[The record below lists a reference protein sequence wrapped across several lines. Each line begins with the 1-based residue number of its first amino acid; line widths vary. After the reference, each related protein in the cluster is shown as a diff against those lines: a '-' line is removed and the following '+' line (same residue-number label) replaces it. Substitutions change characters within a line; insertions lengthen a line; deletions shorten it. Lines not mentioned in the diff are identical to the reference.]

1 MNKISVSLLV
11 LIALTLT
18 PLAQANSGP
27 EKTFRL
33 ATTIACAEKNLQCQ
47 LLQVS
52 REKLAPDLVYYR
64 ALIKVGPGDYDV
76 IAVNRLIRER
86 NGVPVRTDGSF
97 FFIPGS
103 SGDFNSVLLTAMGD
117 SGLGVFLGKHNIDV
131 WGIDLRNV
139 QIPADATDLPNAHDW
154 GYDLQISDVRLAT
167 RISRYVRVLT
177 AQGVGRIILAGHS
190 SGAALTYAVA
200 NAEALLPR
208 AYRDVGGLI
217 PIDMIYKLP
226 PSATEQ
232 SQLSCDIVGLY
243 RYYNDAGLFFFD
255 NLATIAMAK
264 LAQTDPNG
272 ISPYGPPLTNLQYAL
287 ETAGGLWFWPIY
299 PIHPWAVV
307 RNDAGI
313 AVDGRFTQVS
323 DMLGNFVISPAY
335 PIPNAMG
342 ADVFSTSCATMDT
355 PYDDNLA
362 KIRVPVLYVG
372 AAGGFGALGKYTT
385 QLVGS
390 KDVQTI
396 MIQLL
401 PDADTQNDFGHM
413 EVFTANHAPE
423 LVWEPMRRWIANHR
437 SH

>member
-1 MNKISVSLLV
+1 MKKISVLL
-11 LIALTLT
+11 LIPIALILA

-27 EKTFRL
+27 ERILRL

-52 REKLAPDLVYYR
+52 RQKMAPDLVFYR
-64 ALIKVGPGDYDV
+64 TLIKVGPGDYDV

-86 NGVPVRTDGSF
+86 NGVPVRTNGSF

-117 SGLGVFLGKHNIDV
+117 RGMGVFLGKHSIDV

-139 QIPADATDLPNAHDW
+139 QIPADATGLPNAREW
-154 GYDLQISDVRLAT
+154 GYDLQINDVRLAT
-167 RISRYVRVLT
+167 RITRYVRVLT
-177 AQGVGRIILAGHS
+177 GQGLDRIILAGHS

-200 NAEALLPR
+200 NAEAVLPR
-208 AYRDVGGLI
+208 TYRDVGGLI

-232 SQLSCDIVGLY
+232 IQLSCDIVGLY

-255 NLATIAMAK
+255 NFATIAMAK

-287 ETAGGLWFWPIY
+287 QTAGGLWFWPLY

-307 RNDAGI
+307 RDDAGI

-323 DMLGNFVISPAY
+323 DMLENFVISPAY
-335 PIPNAMG
+335 PIPNAMS

-355 PYDDNLA
+355 PYDDNLD
-362 KIRVPVLYVG
+362 KIRVPVLYIG
-372 AAGGFGALGKYTT
+372 AAGGFGPLGEYTT
-385 QLVGS
+385 QLLGS
-390 KDVQTI
+390 KDLRTI

-401 PDADTQNDFGHM
+401 SDADAQNDFGHM
-413 EVFTANHAPE
+413 EAFTADQATE
-423 LVWEPMRRWIANHR
+423 LIWEPVRRWIVNHQ